1 MLWLGCWWMTLILWW
16 QWWRWRRP
24 HKKHTLTSED
34 WTIRSRRSR
43 YITSACHVKKTE
55 PELFFLKSMYMLMMF
70 NSEWTQTAYNQLSGC
85 SLNTGPNHANNQQL
99 KWYRFCLLLVL
110 RLTIHW
116 GWLCSLFLCYT
127 GVSGVASHTSRVLW
141 RDGHQAPQRCHLIR
155 TTWHR

>member
-1 MLWLGCWWMTLILWW
+1 MDDTDPLVTVMKVEKAPQETYADIGGLDNQIQEIKVYHFSLPC
-16 QWWRWRRP
+16 
-24 HKKHTLTSED
+24 
-34 WTIRSRRSR
+34 
-43 YITSACHVKKTE
+43 KKTE
-55 PELFFLKSMYMLMMF
+55 PELFFLKSMFMLMMF
-70 NSEWTQTAYNQLSGC
+70 NAEWTQTAYNQLSGC
-85 SLNTGPNHANNQQL
+85 SLNAGPNHANNQQL